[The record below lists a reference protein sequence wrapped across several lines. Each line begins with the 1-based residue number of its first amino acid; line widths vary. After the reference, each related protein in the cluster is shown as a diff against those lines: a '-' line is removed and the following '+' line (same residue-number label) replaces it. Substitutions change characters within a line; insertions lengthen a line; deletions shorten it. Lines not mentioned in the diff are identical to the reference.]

1 MVDLRDSQGMV
12 SEGATCV
19 HICRKHIPFMG
30 TLSAGSLSE
39 ERPLPIQ
46 EPRDQCTGHSGT
58 APRWRSRKGPLVEPW
73 SCWSW
78 ADRSTLTFSSGNL
91 GWGTAE
97 RVSVRISN
105 DEI

>member
-39 ERPLPIQ
+39 ERPLPYPRAQRPVHWAQWHSTKVEEQ
-46 EPRDQCTGHSGT
+46 E
-58 APRWRSRKGPLVEPW
+58 GPLGGTVVMLE
-73 SCWSW
+73 
-78 ADRSTLTFSSGNL
+78 L
-91 GWGTAE
+91 G
-97 RVSVRISN
+97 
-105 DEI
+105 